1 MGLLSKNWGGVND
14 GHNSSRESN
23 MSPTLYKFNLLSYT
37 DPKFSKAGSTIPIEK
52 VLFGGGGGVYA
63 PRDIHVLF
71 VISHFNMALARIP
84 CQENAILWKEGEA
97 RAHSSPMENLFLM
110 HVSLVIH

>member
-1 MGLLSKNWGGVND
+1 
-14 GHNSSRESN
+14 

-52 VLFGGGGGVYA
+52 VLFGSRFRKKRRGGGVYA
-63 PRDIHVLF
+63 PRDIYVLF

-110 HVSLVIH
+110 NVSLVIH